1 MSNICQ
7 ATQSAERIAHAARIA
22 ASKAA
27 NSLDLTPIVN
37 ECSAMHYAVC
47 DAPDD
52 YADARLIKRCARVA
66 ALIDS
71 LDAASA
77 ALFAT
82 VRAMVSGAAQRA
94 TARALRAECAECA
107 E

>member
-22 ASKAA
+22 ASKAT
-27 NSLDLTPIVN
+27 NSNALEPIVQ
-37 ECSAMHYAVC
+37 ECNSMHYAVC
-47 DAPDD
+47 DAPET

-66 ALIDS
+66 CAIDALDS
-71 LDAASA
+71 VSA

-82 VRAMVSGAAQRA
+82 VRAMVSGASKRA
-94 TARALRAECAECA
+94 TARAMVVECGE
-107 E
+107 

>member
-22 ASKAA
+22 ASRAA
-27 NSLDLTPIVN
+27 NSSELEPIVS
-37 ECSAMHYAVC
+37 ECNAMQFAVC
-47 DAPDD
+47 DAPES

-66 ALIDS
+66 AAIDS
-71 LDAASA
+71 LDSASA

-82 VRAMVSGAAQRA
+82 VRAMVSGASQRA
-94 TARALRAECAECA
+94 TARAMVAECGE
-107 E
+107 

>member
-1 MSNICQ
+1 MSNVCQ
-7 ATQSAERIAHAARIA
+7 ATASAERIAHAARIA
-22 ASKAA
+22 ASKAI
-27 NSLDLTPIVN
+27 NSN
-37 ECSAMHYAVC
+37 ELEPVVTECNAMQHAVC

-94 TARALRAECAECA
+94 IARALSAECVE
-107 E
+107 